1 MRFEIFSRIIV
12 YSMASLATIVMW
24 LISNFDTPAESN

>member
-12 YSMASLATIVMW
+12 YAMVSLAAIVMG
-24 LISNFDTPAESN
+24 LISDFDTPAESN